1 MNGGGLSKANQPMH
15 IGTMEKCLLV
25 ALLGFLL
32 SAIGSTALRMFGEI
46 SIDTQKPT
54 EVDWQLISLVVVSLI
69 SLFLT
74 LLHMKLRFRL
84 VALKMPIVH
93 SPIPFFGHAL
103 AFIVQTPWDTM
114 MQWHKQYGEVFTFSL
129 MGRTMVSLSNPD
141 HMKLVLQSKISA
153 VKKDVGFS
161 YQPFMVILGKGIV
174 TSEDSDWMK
183 QRLKMSTALR
193 ITVLD
198 IIPQITLKAVQRLM
212 ATLDDAAETGKA
224 VDLVESLR
232 CLTLQ
237 VISNTFLSISFD
249 ESDSTFAKLYLPIV
263 DECNTRVWH
272 PYRAFCFFLPS
283 WWLHLY
289 HVRQLNTY
297 VSNLIQNRWTDR
309 REGRPRRD
317 DILDLVLDAYE
328 KDHSTYDVI
337 PAGALKQIRDEF
349 KTFMLAGHE
358 TSAAMMTWALY
369 EVMAN
374 PALMKELV
382 TESENIFGKDRD
394 WAVDSDLPSR
404 DKLAGLV
411 YSEGCLKVSE

>member
-1 MNGGGLSKANQPMH
+1 MR
-15 IGTMEKCLLV
+15 IGTTERCVVV
-25 ALLGFLL
+25 ALFGLML
-32 SAIGSTALRMFGEI
+32 SAIGSTALHLFGAMN
-46 SIDTQKPT
+46 IDTQKPIEIYW
-54 EVDWQLISLVVVSLI
+54 EVISLVAVSLI
-69 SLFLT
+69 SMFLILF
-74 LLHMKLRFRL
+74 HIKLRYRL
-84 VALKMPIVH
+84 VALKMPIMH
-93 SPIPFFGHAL
+93 SSIPFFGHAL
-103 AFIVQTPWDTM
+103 AFIVKTPWDSMT
-114 MQWHKQYGEVFTFSL
+114 QWHKQFGEVLTFTL

-212 ATLDDAAETGKA
+212 ATLDDAALTGKT

-249 ESDSTFAKLYLPIV
+249 ESDSKFAKLYLPIV

-272 PYRAFCFFLPS
+272 PYRAVCFFLPS

-297 VSNLIQNRWTDR
+297 VSNLIQNRWKDR
-309 REGRPRRD
+309 REGRPRKD
-317 DILDLVLDAYE
+317 DILDLVLDVYQ
-328 KDHSTYDVI
+328 KDHSKYDVI
-337 PAGALKQIRDEF
+337 PASALNQIRDEF

-358 TSAAMMTWALY
+358 TSASMMTWALF
-369 EVMAN
+369 EMMAK
-374 PALMKELV
+374 PSLMKEVV
-382 TESENIFGKDRD
+382 TECESVFGKDRD
-394 WAVDSDLPSR
+394 WAVDLDLPSR

-411 YSEGCLKVSE
+411 YAEGCLKVSES